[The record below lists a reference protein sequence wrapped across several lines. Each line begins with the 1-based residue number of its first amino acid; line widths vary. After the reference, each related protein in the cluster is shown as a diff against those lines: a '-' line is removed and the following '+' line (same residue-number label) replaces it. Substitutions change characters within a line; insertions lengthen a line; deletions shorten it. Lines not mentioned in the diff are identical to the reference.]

1 MLSIYDVFPNSYFQA
16 SSRQF
21 CFTFSNAI
29 QFRGDLREVSNC
41 RNAKILQ
48 KFNFNCI
55 TIVIELFA
63 DALHTIYATICR
75 EPRETEGI
83 A

>member
-1 MLSIYDVFPNSYFQA
+1 MLCINDIKFLFPSFFQTILLYIFQCNSIQ
-16 SSRQF
+16 
-21 CFTFSNAI
+21 
-29 QFRGDLREVSNC
+29 GGLREVSNC
-41 RNAKILQ
+41 QNAKILQ

-75 EPRETEGI
+75 EPRDPEGI